1 MFITILGI
9 ATIAA
14 AILSIGFG
22 LGHLAAQPTLNRVYR
37 ELADAAWQLAHDPL
51 TGLFN
56 RTGLQAVYS
65 GFAAAPEPQPLIV
78 MLLDLD
84 GFKEINDT
92 YGHDGGD
99 TLLLEVADR
108 VGLIAEINGGAAARL
123 SGDEFVILLPVRD
136 QEIPRVA
143 DEFVSAVGQP
153 VQVDTDNGPVATAV
167 KASLGV
173 AVIDST
179 DHLEDVALNRADT
192 AMYHAKHQGGNRHII
207 YAPGMTMPDRE
218 RRRGPRPRDLRHN
231 RPGVTA

>member
-1 MFITILGI
+1 MFITILVI

-22 LGHLAAQPTLNRVYR
+22 LGRLAARPALNRVYR

-56 RTGLQAVYS
+56 RTGLHAVYS
-65 GFAAAPEPQPLIV
+65 GFAAPEPQPLIV

-84 GFKEINDT
+84 GFKAVNDT

-99 TLLLEVADR
+99 TLLMEVADR
-108 VGLIAEINGGAAARL
+108 ISSISEINGGAAARL
-123 SGDEFVILLPVRD
+123 SGDEFVILLPVGD
-136 QEIPRVA
+136 QQIASLA
-143 DEFVSAVGQP
+143 DAFVSAVGRP
-153 VQVDTDNGPVATAV
+153 VQVDTNSGPVATAV
-167 KASLGV
+167 TASIGV
-173 AVIDST
+173 AVIEST
-179 DHLEDVALNRADT
+179 DHLEDVALHRADT

-207 YAPGMTMPDRE
+207 YAPGMTMPDRQH
-218 RRRGPRPRDLRHN
+218 RRGARPRDVRHN